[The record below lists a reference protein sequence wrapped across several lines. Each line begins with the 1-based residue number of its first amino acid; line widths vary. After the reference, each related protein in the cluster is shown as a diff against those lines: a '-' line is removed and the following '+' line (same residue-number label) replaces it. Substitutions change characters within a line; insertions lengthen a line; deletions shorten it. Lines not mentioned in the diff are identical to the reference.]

1 MPGPGLMS
9 ELAASPQAAG
19 IYVHLPFCR
28 SKCDYCAFASY
39 PLAGHDLSG
48 YLTALAREIDFYRE
62 QEWCRGR
69 GFSSLFLGGGTPTI
83 LEPRHL
89 TELLAR
95 LRGAFNFRDDAEISV
110 ETNPNT
116 ITLKKLATLRV
127 AGVNRLSI
135 GIQSFD
141 DKILRRIGRTH
152 TAAEGVRAVALAR
165 QAGYTNLSL
174 DLIYGLPGQTP
185 AHFRNSLK
193 QAVDLGPEHLSV
205 YQLSLD
211 AGSRFAELA
220 QAGQLDLPDEESEAE
235 MAEYTVTDLDEAG
248 YQRYEISNYARPG
261 RQCRHNL
268 IYWRNLSYLGLGAGA
283 VGCLSGL
290 RLRNSA
296 VPERYIAAW
305 AAGQPAWIEA
315 EALDRQGSFRE
326 TVIMGLRLIAGIE
339 LRDLRERF
347 GLDPRLYYGR
357 TLERLLARGLLELT
371 ATHLRLTARALPVAN
386 QVLAEL
392 V

>member
-48 YLTALAREIDFYRE
+48 YLTALALEVDFYRE

-69 GFSSLFLGGGTPTI
+69 DFCSLFLGGGTPTI
-83 LEPRHL
+83 LEPRQL

-116 ITLKKLATLRV
+116 ITLEKLTTLRV

-141 DKILRRIGRTH
+141 DKILRKIGRTH

-185 AHFRNSLK
+185 AHFRDSLK

-220 QAGQLDLPDEESEAE
+220 QAGQLDLPDEEIEAE
-235 MAEYTVTDLDEAG
+235 MAECTVAYLDEAG

-261 RQCRHNL
+261 KQCRHNL
-268 IYWRNLSYLGLGAGA
+268 NYWRNRSYLGLGAGA
-283 VGCLSGL
+283 VACLSGL

-305 AAGQPAWIEA
+305 TAGQPAWIEA

-326 TVIMGLRLIAGIE
+326 TVIMGLRLIDGIE
-339 LRDLRERF
+339 LRELRERYS
-347 GLDPRLYYGR
+347 LDPRLYYGR
-357 TLERLLARGLLELT
+357 TLERLLAGDLLELT

-386 QVLAEL
+386 QVLADL